1 MFSSQISPTISKFL
15 HTNPGLMCLGSA
27 HLIETQGL
35 SSSTHPNTT
44 LPAHQLRLLVRLFHV
59 VTLIFLENSADF
71 GDVLCFG
78 ERQHQ
83 EDPGFLRVQ
92 RIPGKHIGGDLAVKR
107 HDAVMDA

>member
-1 MFSSQISPTISKFL
+1 MLCTGSEQIII
-15 HTNPGLMCLGSA
+15 G
-27 HLIETQGL
+27 
-35 SSSTHPNTT
+35 
-44 LPAHQLRLLVRLFHV
+44 
-59 VTLIFLENSADF
+59 LIFFKDPADF

-107 HDAVMDA
+107 YDAVMDA